1 MNCWS
6 GRWLRCESSHELA
19 RLPSQRAD
27 LVLLKTNPLESID
40 AVRTPSLVI
49 NASNFM
55 LLRKAGVSL
64 SQFQDR
70 VRAGENPN
78 SLSDGVV
85 GALMVPPGVTA
96 VGALL
101 VGLLPGRTD
110 AMFCNLQDGADKPPH
125 SALGMVASRTIP
137 APR

>member
-1 MNCWS
+1 
-6 GRWLRCESSHELA
+6 
-19 RLPSQRAD
+19 
-27 LVLLKTNPLESID
+27 VLLKTNPLESID

-85 GALMVPPGVTA
+85 GALMVPPA
-96 VGALL
+96 
-101 VGLLPGRTD
+101 
-110 AMFCNLQDGADKPPH
+110 
-125 SALGMVASRTIP
+125 
-137 APR
+137 